1 MPKAPAAPP
10 GFERKPYECRLT
22 FHRPLRGVHAVPPDS
37 LPASQPPKPSPA
49 APHDQ
54 PAPPPPPA
62 PPAPAVAQADPA
74 PAAPPAPTDFWQ
86 TDAGREQAA
95 DRAHI
100 EAVLGRMTAAVAELR
115 QDRTSRIQEWQKA
128 AVELALTIAARL
140 LHTRVEANDFP
151 VDAKVRDMI
160 AQLGEDVPV
169 SVRLNPADL
178 QLLKDRLG
186 GEPLT
191 PDRDDPRLVPDPALG
206 RGSVQVE
213 GRESM
218 LLSGVARELEE
229 IRDDLLR
236 SLGNARS

>member
-1 MPKAPAAPP
+1 
-10 GFERKPYECRLT
+10 
-22 FHRPLRGVHAVPPDS
+22 
-37 LPASQPPKPSPA
+37 
-49 APHDQ
+49 
-54 PAPPPPPA
+54 
-62 PPAPAVAQADPA
+62 
-74 PAAPPAPTDFWQ
+74 
-86 TDAGREQAA
+86 
-95 DRAHI
+95 
-100 EAVLGRMTAAVAELR
+100 VAELR

-140 LHTRVEANDFP
+140 LHARVEANDFP